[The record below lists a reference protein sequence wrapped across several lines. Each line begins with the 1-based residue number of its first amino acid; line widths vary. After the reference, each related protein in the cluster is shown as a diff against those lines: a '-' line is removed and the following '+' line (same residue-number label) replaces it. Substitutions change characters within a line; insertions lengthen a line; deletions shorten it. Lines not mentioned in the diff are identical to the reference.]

1 MGSSLFPPPPEV
13 SGVSYEQKAKLAEMV
28 SEFPSPLE
36 VNGGSSQ
43 VPFTNVD
50 LKSGFRPLSR

>member
-1 MGSSLFPPPPEV
+1 MALTGFRP
-13 SGVSYEQKAKLAEMV
+13 LARC
-28 SEFPSPLE
+28 E

-50 LKSGFRPLSR
+50 LKSGFRPLLR